1 MVPVPFPSLAV
12 LSWAAV
18 GPGTAEL
25 SSWPWETLWEL
36 LALSVRLEVWL
47 WTALNWKTYAGNFNS
62 QYSKRV
68 QGDGFKQS
76 EKIRRRY
83 SP

>member
-1 MVPVPFPSLAV
+1 MVPVPFLSLAV

-25 SSWPWETLWEL
+25 SSWLWETLWEL
-36 LALSVRLEVWL
+36 LALSVRLEVCL
-47 WTALNWKTYAGNFNS
+47 WTALNWKTYAGNFNL

-68 QGDGFKQS
+68 QGDGLKQS
-76 EKIRRRY
+76 EKIRRR
-83 SP
+83 